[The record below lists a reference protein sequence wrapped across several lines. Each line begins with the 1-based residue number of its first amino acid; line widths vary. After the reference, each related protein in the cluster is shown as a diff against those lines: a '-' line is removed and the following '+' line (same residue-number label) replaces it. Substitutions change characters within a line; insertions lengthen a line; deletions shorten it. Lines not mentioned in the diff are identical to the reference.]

1 MNVTIKEI
9 AKHAGVST
17 ATVSNVL
24 TQKKYVSSD
33 LEQRVHQ
40 AVKELGYRPNVY
52 ARNLK
57 TKRSQ
62 TIGVLVPDITNP
74 FFSEGVK
81 NVQHTVGKEEYQIVL
96 FDSDNKPQNE
106 IRNIESI
113 LNARMDGIIAF
124 APRID
129 SKNLM
134 EMIDIPLVIVDQPP
148 EKTNRNVAFVYA
160 DNYHGAASIAD
171 YLVSRKYSRFYCL
184 AGPVDIVP
192 NAAARLNGFTETL
205 KLHGVAESSC
215 EILYGDFTF
224 ASGFELMKEALKT
237 YQPGSDPA
245 AAFVSSDIMAW
256 GAMEALKEHKM
267 KIPRDMG
274 VVGYDNI
281 YFSSLLYPKLT
292 TVENP
297 IREMSVN
304 AANLMLDALERKRN
318 LQGFSVA
325 LRSALMLRSSC

>member
-24 TQKKYVSSD
+24 TQKKYVSGD
-33 LEQRVHQ
+33 LEQRVLK

-81 NVQHTVGKEEYQIVL
+81 YVQHIVGKEEYQIVL

-129 SKNLM
+129 INNLL
-134 EMIDIPLVIVDQPP
+134 EMIEIPLVVVDQPP
-148 EKTNRNVAFVYA
+148 QKTSRNVAFVYA
-160 DNYHGAASIAD
+160 DNYHGAAAIAD

-192 NAAARLNGFTETL
+192 NAAARLSGFTETL
-205 KLHGVAESSC
+205 KLHGVPETSC
-215 EILYGDFTF
+215 EVLYGDFTF
-224 ASGFELMKEALKT
+224 ASGFDLMKDALQS

-292 TVENP
+292 TVDNP
-297 IREMSVN
+297 IKEMSVN